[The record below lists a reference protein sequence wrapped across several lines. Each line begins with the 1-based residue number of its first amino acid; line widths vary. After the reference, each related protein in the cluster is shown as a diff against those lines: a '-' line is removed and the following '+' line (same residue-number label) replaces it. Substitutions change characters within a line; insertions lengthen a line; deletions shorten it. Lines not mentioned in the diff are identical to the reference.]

1 MFKIYDGR
9 DSFYQWDINRKLIVE
24 DNTITQV
31 HFCNRTDDCSLKCN
45 VYKANGLY
53 LVNVPNVLLQDDW
66 RINVYGYDKEYTK
79 HSKVFN
85 VIARSRP
92 EDYVYTEEDVKLW
105 TDLQERV
112 DQIEENGISDEGISN
127 AINDYLAENPI
138 EAPVVSVN
146 GKTGAIELTAAD
158 IGALSEDV
166 IIPDTSGLA
175 TKEYVDEVVSKIE
188 TEGVELSD
196 YYTKTEVDELISNID
211 APDAPDVDLS
221 NYYTK
226 TEVDKLIPSTS
237 GLATEKYVDDA
248 VANIKIPDVS
258 GFALKTDIPDV
269 SGFTTMA
276 AVEAKGYQ
284 TAEQVN
290 NLINTALGVIE
301 NGTY

>member
-9 DSFYQWDINRKLIVE
+9 EAFYQWDINRKLIV
-24 DNTITQV
+24 DDDSITQV
-31 HFCNRTDDCSLKCN
+31 HFCNKTDECSLRCN

-53 LVNVPNVLLQDDW
+53 LVNVPNVLLQDNW

-92 EDYVYTEEDVKLW
+92 DDYVYTEEDVKLW

-112 DQIEENGISDEGISN
+112 NQIEENGISDEGISN
-127 AINDYLAENPI
+127 AIDNYLAENPI

-146 GKTGAIELTAAD
+146 GKTGEVVLTAAD

-196 YYTKTEVDELISNID
+196 YYTKSEVDELISNID
-211 APDAPDVDLS
+211 VDAPDVDLS

-226 TEVDKLIPSTS
+226 TQVDDLIPDTS
-237 GLATEKYVDDA
+237 GY
-248 VANIKIPDVS
+248 
-258 GFALKTDIPDV
+258 ALKTDIPDV

-284 TAEQVN
+284 TEAQVN
-290 NLINTALGVIE
+290 TLINTALGVIE